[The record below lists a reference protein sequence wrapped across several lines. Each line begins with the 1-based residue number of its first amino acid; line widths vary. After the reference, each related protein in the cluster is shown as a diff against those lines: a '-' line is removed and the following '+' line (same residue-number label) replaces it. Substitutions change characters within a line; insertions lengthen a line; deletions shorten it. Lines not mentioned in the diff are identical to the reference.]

1 MPLWDPSNTKSLH
14 KIGVQG
20 QEYPD
25 WESPIYFFQHW
36 MFKYAYFGYLCWISG
51 VYSLTNNVMEYLENM
66 WFSVVDFCI
75 NFKLSQKERLP
86 VAIVYVRNSVAWY
99 LFFFGGGYG
108 FLDINLYV
116 YLDPWSDSLFPPAIR
131 GPRDPESKELLLA
144 LTGVFELW
152 DLNSRTVVRQRFL
165 DSE

>member
-99 LFFFGGGYG
+99 LFFFGGGVWFFRYK
-108 FLDINLYV
+108 FICL
-116 YLDPWSDSLFPPAIR
+116 PWSVIR
-131 GPRDPESKELLLA
+131 FIVPTCDPRSKRSWVERIVIGAHGSFWA
-144 LTGVFELW
+144 LRFEQPY
-152 DLNSRTVVRQRFL
+152 SC
-165 DSE
+165 